1 MKTLLYGIGNISRQ
15 DDALGILCA
24 ERLEAWSR
32 GRDCAGVEV
41 DATYQLQIEDAA
53 KIAEYDR
60 VVFLDASVLPV
71 PEVHLE
77 RLEPAID
84 ATHTTHAV
92 SPACVL
98 GLCRELY
105 GRTPDAYALHI
116 HGEAFELGESVTDR
130 AAANLD
136 RAVAVVQDL
145 LTIPPP
151 TVHAWRTQ

>member
-15 DDALGILCA
+15 DDAVGILCA
-24 ERLEAWSR
+24 ERLESWSR
-32 GRDCAGVEV
+32 DNGRPGVDV

-60 VVFLDASVLPV
+60 VLFLDASVLPIRNV
-71 PEVHLE
+71 FLE
-77 RLEPAID
+77 RLEPSID

-105 GRTPDAYALHI
+105 GRTPDAYVLHI

-136 RAVAVVQDL
+136 RAVAVVQEF

-151 TVHAWRTQ
+151 TVHAWRTL